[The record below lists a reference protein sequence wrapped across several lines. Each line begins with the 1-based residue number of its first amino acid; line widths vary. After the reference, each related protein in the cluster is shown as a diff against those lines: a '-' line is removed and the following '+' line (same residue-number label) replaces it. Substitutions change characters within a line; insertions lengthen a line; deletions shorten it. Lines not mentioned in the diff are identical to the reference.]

1 MTTFFA
7 IRTAN
12 ADTPVVTIN
21 ADTISF
27 ITQGGPTA
35 GSASSKNM
43 TIHFNNGEAGGE
55 YLIFRTQVDGDGT
68 RLVEILS
75 EFLFKLPQF
84 RERYLEYGDI
94 EITSV
99 GKDTP

>member
-12 ADTPVVTIN
+12 TDTPVVTMN
-21 ADTISF
+21 ADSISY
-27 ITQGGPTA
+27 ITQGGATA
-35 GSASSKNM
+35 GSATSKNM
-43 TIHFNNGEAGGE
+43 TIHFNNGEASGE
-55 YLIFRTQVDGDGT
+55 YLTFRTQVDGDGT
-68 RLVEILS
+68 KLVDILS